1 MDALSGNTPLEP
13 AKDRPQPPAMTQTI
27 TGAASAARPAA
38 LPLRLA
44 AAALA
49 VLRRTVD
56 ITLILL
62 LAAMFGAVLAQI
74 AGRYL
79 FNFSIAWATEF
90 ASYAQI
96 WMVLLGAGYAM
107 RTRQHVAID
116 TLVAALPPL
125 LGRAAMVPILGL
137 CLWFLWV
144 VWEGGWLLLE
154 IGQIQTSAGLG
165 VSMTV
170 PYAALPAS
178 AAYLALETLIAMGGV
193 ILGRAPVASGGG
205 VRLD

>member
-1 MDALSGNTPLEP
+1 M
-13 AKDRPQPPAMTQTI
+13 
-27 TGAASAARPAA
+27 A
-38 LPLRLA
+38 LPL
-44 AAALA
+44 AL
-49 VLRRTVD
+49 LRRCVEVV
-56 ITLILL
+56 LVLL
-62 LAAMFGAVLAQI
+62 LVAMFGAVLAQV

-107 RTRQHVAID
+107 RARLHVSID

-125 LGRAAMVPILGL
+125 LGRAMMVPILGL

-165 VSMTV
+165 LPMTV

-178 AAYLALETLIAMGGV
+178 AAYLTLETLIAMGAV
-193 ILGRAPVASGGG
+193 ILGRAPVAAGGG
-205 VRLD
+205 QGID

>member
-1 MDALSGNTPLEP
+1 
-13 AKDRPQPPAMTQTI
+13 MTQTV
-27 TGAASAARPAA
+27 TGATTTARSAA

-49 VLRRTVD
+49 ALRRAVD
-56 ITLILL
+56 IMLILL

-125 LGRAAMVPILGL
+125 LGRAAMVPILAL

>member
-1 MDALSGNTPLEP
+1 MDETDAAGRATPAL
-13 AKDRPQPPAMTQTI
+13 AQP
-27 TGAASAARPAA
+27 RPARFAMRAVA
-38 LPLRLA
+38 LPL
-44 AAALA
+44 AL
-49 VLRRTVD
+49 LRRGVEVA
-56 ITLILL
+56 LILL
-62 LAAMFGAVLAQI
+62 LASMFGAVLAQI
-74 AGRYL
+74 AGRYV

-116 TLVAALPPL
+116 TLVAALPPM
-125 LGRAAMVPILGL
+125 LGRLVMVPILGL

-165 VSMTV
+165 VPMTV

-193 ILGRAPVASGGG
+193 ILGRAPIATGGG

>member
-1 MDALSGNTPLEP
+1 MSET
-13 AKDRPQPPAMTQTI
+13 
-27 TGAASAARPAA
+27 SAAGPAGPAA
-38 LPLRLA
+38 GQQVPSGPLPRLLGLPL
-44 AAALA
+44 AL
-49 VLRRTVD
+49 LRRGVE
-56 ITLILL
+56 IILILL
-62 LAAMFGAVLAQI
+62 LAAMFGSVLAQI
-74 AGRYL
+74 AGRYA

-107 RTRQHVAID
+107 RTRLHVSID

-125 LGRAAMVPILGL
+125 LGRLVMVPILGL

-165 VSMTV
+165 VPMTV

-193 ILGRAPVASGGG
+193 IIGRAPVATGGG

>member
-1 MDALSGNTPLEP
+1 MIEP
-13 AKDRPQPPAMTQTI
+13 AAPGSCAFKPASRPWRVA
-27 TGAASAARPAA
+27 G
-38 LPLRLA
+38 
-44 AAALA
+44 AALA
-49 VLRRTVD
+49 LLRRGVD
-56 ITLILL
+56 LMLILL

-74 AGRYL
+74 AGRYV

-107 RTRQHVAID
+107 RTRLHVSID

-125 LGRAAMVPILGL
+125 LGRLVMVPILAL

-165 VSMTV
+165 VPMTV

-193 ILGRAPVASGGG
+193 ILGRAPVATGGG

>member
-1 MDALSGNTPLEP
+1 MNVLSRTTERSQPSLMTEAPRAEP
-13 AKDRPQPPAMTQTI
+13 DVPAP
-27 TGAASAARPAA
+27 AAHGPAA
-38 LPLRLA
+38 LTVRIVA
-44 AAALA
+44 GALA
-49 VLRRTVD
+49 LLRGAVD
-56 ITLILL
+56 LTLIFLL
-62 LAAMFGAVLAQI
+62 GAMFLAVLAQI

-107 RTRQHVAID
+107 RARLHVSID
-116 TLVAALPPL
+116 TLIAALPPL
-125 LGRAAMVPILGL
+125 AGRLMMVPILAL

-144 VWEGGWLLLE
+144 VWEGGLLLLE

-165 VSMTV
+165 VPMTV
-170 PYAALPAS
+170 PYAALPAA

>member
-1 MDALSGNTPLEP
+1 MTDTPAADLRAP
-13 AKDRPQPPAMTQTI
+13 GLVPRGPG
-27 TGAASAARPAA
+27 GAALRLLA
-38 LPLRLA
+38 LPL
-44 AAALA
+44 AL
-49 VLRRTVD
+49 LRRGVEVM
-56 ITLILL
+56 LILL
-62 LAAMFGAVLAQI
+62 LTAMFGSVLAQI

-107 RTRQHVAID
+107 RTGMHVSID
-116 TLVAALPPL
+116 TLITALPPL
-125 LGRAAMVPILGL
+125 VGRLMMVPILGL

-165 VSMTV
+165 VPMTI

-193 ILGRAPVASGGG
+193 ILGRAPIATGGG